1 MSRISKP
8 LSCSSCSAR
17 TPSARLCPWAVQRL
31 APPNSKRMCFTR
43 RACNERNG
51 HFFNFSGLEH
61 RDPLQSVELL
71 LNHTVRFGGLPASY
85 YRLVQPYQAHTCIPD
100 TFVYCYSFALHPE
113 DTCTPS
119 GSANFSR
126 IDNINMK
133 FTLQEGLGEE
143 NVNVNIY
150 ALNWNVIRF
159 KSGMA
164 GLAYAN

>member
-1 MSRISKP
+1 MHEKAKE
-8 LSCSSCSAR
+8 LEA
-17 TPSARLCPWAVQRL
+17 L
-31 APPNSKRMCFTR
+31 AEHEAGCLYREV
-43 RACNERNG
+43 ACG
-51 HFFNFSGLEH
+51 HCNRSLEH